1 MDRLHAEFGDLGCGI
16 YGLAARALNQTV
28 TLVNDHRLT
37 RQQYIMFALA
47 DMMTHVEVG
56 AGLAR
61 RAFKCS
67 RDGNSEAEKIKLIS
81 RLFGNE
87 VAQVVSQNI
96 LKIVLGC
103 GEFDQ
108 KATADFLA
116 GVGYSE
122 LTASFQNI
130 IKDMD
135 RLADIVFER

>member
-1 MDRLHAEFGDLGCGI
+1 M
-16 YGLAARALNQTV
+16 
-28 TLVNDHRLT
+28 
-37 RQQYIMFALA
+37 
-47 DMMTHVEVG
+47 
-56 AGLAR
+56 AR
-61 RAFKCS
+61 RAFKYS
-67 RDGNSEAEKIKLIS
+67 RDGNPKADKIRLIA

-87 VAQVVSQNI
+87 VAQVVSQNM

-108 KATADFLA
+108 KTTADFLA

-122 LTASFQNI
+122 LAASFQNI